1 MKYEV
6 IVLGAGMIGVSTALQ
21 LIKRGHA
28 VTLVDR
34 RPPGLE
40 TSYGNAGIIQR
51 EAVEPYPFPRD
62 FSLLFKVMRKGG
74 IDVNYHLDALP
85 RIAPKLLRYWWY
97 SSPPRYRE
105 IALAWSRLIEHSISE
120 HAPLIE
126 EAGANDLIRKDGWRV
141 GFRTPLA
148 FELAQREAERE
159 SLEYGIKHTV
169 LDSSA
174 LAAAEPGLVRAMA
187 GAIHWV
193 EPWTVRSPGTLVERY
208 AALFQRLGGRFLQG
222 DADSLQQVGAGW
234 SVKTDDGDV
243 LAEHAVIALGPWSSQ
258 ITDRLDY
265 QLPLFVKRGYHRHYR
280 AAKTL
285 TMPLLDAE
293 NGVMLAPMNA
303 GLRLTTGA
311 EFAALGAPATPLQL
325 RKAERAVGELIDLGE
340 PVEQKPWLGA
350 RPCVVD
356 MKPVIGA
363 APRHRG
369 LWFHFGHAHQ
379 GFTLGPASGRL
390 LAEMIN
396 GESPYIDP
404 TPYSPTRFI
413 RS

>member
-1 MKYEV
+1 MPSEV
-6 IVLGAGMIGVSTALQ
+6 IVLGAGMIGVCTALQ
-21 LIKRGHA
+21 LVKRGHS

-34 RPPGLE
+34 RPPGQE

-62 FSLLFKVMRKGG
+62 FALLFRAMRKAG

-85 RIAPKLLRYWWY
+85 RIAPKLLRYWWH

-105 IALAWSRLIEHSISE
+105 IALAWSRLIAHSISE
-120 HAPLIE
+120 HAPFIQE
-126 EAGANDLIRKDGWRV
+126 SGATPLVRKEGWRL

-159 SLEYGIKHTV
+159 SLEYGIAHTV
-169 LDSSA
+169 MDSTT
-174 LAAAEPGLVRAMA
+174 LAAAEPSLKRPMA
-187 GAIHWV
+187 GAIHWL
-193 EPWTVRSPGTLVERY
+193 EPWTVRSPGALVEHY
-208 AALFQRLGGRFLQG
+208 AALLERLGGRFQQG
-222 DADSLQQVGAGW
+222 DAATLRQHGAGW
-234 SVKTDDGDV
+234 AVNTDSGEV
-243 LAEHAVIALGPWSSQ
+243 TAEHAVIALGPWSAEA
-258 ITDRLDY
+258 TDELGY

-280 AAKTL
+280 TDPQL

-293 NGVMLAPMNA
+293 NGIMLAPMDA

-325 RKAERAVGELIDLGE
+325 KKAERAVGELVDLGH
-340 PVEQKPWLGA
+340 PVEQEPWLGA

-363 APRHRG
+363 APKHRG

-390 LAEMIN
+390 LAELLG
-396 GESPYIDP
+396 GETPYIDP
-404 TPYSPTRFI
+404 TPYSPTRF
-413 RS
+413 RL

>member
-1 MKYEV
+1 MNAEI
-6 IVLGAGMIGVSTALQ
+6 IVLGAGMIGVCTALQ
-21 LIKRGHA
+21 LVKRGHA
-28 VTLVDR
+28 VTLIDR
-34 RPPGLE
+34 NTPGQE

-62 FSLLFKVMRKGG
+62 LSSLFIAMRKGG
-74 IDVNYHLDALP
+74 IDVNYHLNALP
-85 RIAPKLLRYWWY
+85 LIAPKLLRYWWY

-105 IALAWSRLIEHSISE
+105 IALAWSRLIEHSIAE

-126 EAGANDLIRKDGWRV
+126 EAGAADLVRKQGWCM

-148 FELAQREAERE
+148 FELALKEAERKSE
-159 SLEYGIKHTV
+159 EYGIVHRA
-169 LDSSA
+169 LDGAA
-174 LAAAEPGLVRAMA
+174 LAAAEPALKRRLA

-208 AALFQRLGGRFLQG
+208 ANLFERLGGRILQG
-222 DADSLQQVGAGW
+222 DAETLRKQGSAWV
-234 SVKTDDGDV
+234 VKTESGEV
-243 LAEHAVIALGPWSSQ
+243 SAEHAVIALGPWSSQ
-258 ITDRLDY
+258 VTDALGY

-280 AAKTL
+280 APSNL
-285 TMPLLDAE
+285 SMPMLDAE

-325 RKAERAVGELIDLGE
+325 KKAERAIAELIELGK
-340 PVEQKPWLGA
+340 PVEKKPWLGA

-363 APRHRG
+363 APNNQG

-390 LAEMIN
+390 LAELIS
-396 GESPYIDP
+396 GEPPYVDP
-404 TPYSPTRFI
+404 APYSPMRFV
-413 RS
+413 R